1 MAVMRQEGLEEAE
14 ATAEVYLKT
23 SARTNFDG
31 AVDALYAEA
40 SIERQLLNG
49 LRAALAE
56 ADAEL
61 DDLQQVHV
69 ALQRLVREAVR
80 AQVADGLRHDAGEL
94 RVHGDVGV
102 PLDELAD
109 DGHLGVER
117 RRPDVLDLDLRF
129 VFCEGGAAAAA

>member
-1 MAVMRQEGLEEAE
+1 MAVKINPRLLQEL
-14 ATAEVYLKT
+14 
-23 SARTNFDG
+23 DG
-31 AVDALYAEA
+31 VLGVHVLVEIKSTVELVAV
-40 SIERQLLNG
+40 
-49 LRAALAE
+49 AALGRRLAVLAAE

-109 DGHLGVER
+109 DGHLGVES
-117 RRPDVLDLDLRF
+117 RRPDVLDLDLCF
-129 VFCEGGAAAAA
+129 VRVRACFT

>member
-1 MAVMRQEGLEEAE
+1 MRIFALIAALAVFLARPLCAEIYQDLFAALHMDEVVAVMHQEGLEEAE
-14 ATAEVYLKT
+14 ATTEVYLKT

-61 DDLQQVHV
+61 
-69 ALQRLVREAVR
+69 ALEFYRTPLAIALEAT
-80 AQVADGLRHDAGEL
+80 
-94 RVHGDVGV
+94 GV
-102 PLDELAD
+102 DNEIY
-109 DGHLGVER
+109 
-117 RRPDVLDLDLRF
+117 
-129 VFCEGGAAAAA
+129 